1 MPGSLLSPGAISSQ
15 DSAAVVH
22 ATGGPLCATAA
33 RDFPAS
39 PSDGRKS
46 AVSQLSRAI
55 AELQM
60 LGKKLEAEDSQY
72 LLGIANSLTRHSTV
86 LEGRIKERHEAICQ
100 LFNQML
106 GALEEIN
113 KAYYAHAVE
122 LIDIAASL
130 SARTQLVGSG
140 SPEPKAIE
148 ADPVAERQRRRH
160 SVTRF
165 RHKRHGKRYKLS
177 SVATADR
184 SPNTAAE

>member
-1 MPGSLLSPGAISSQ
+1 LYEDGARIPCQ
-15 DSAAVVH
+15 
-22 ATGGPLCATAA
+22 PI
-33 RDFPAS
+33 
-39 PSDGRKS
+39 DGRKS
-46 AVSQLSRAI
+46 TVSQLSKAI

-60 LGKKLEAEDSQY
+60 LGKKLEADDSQY

-86 LEGRIKERHEAICQ
+86 LEGRIKEQHEAICQ

-113 KAYYAHAVE
+113 KAYYAHAVA

-130 SARTQLVGSG
+130 SARAQLVGNS
-140 SPEPKAIE
+140 SLTPEAIE
-148 ADPVAERQRRRH
+148 VEPVAERQRRRH

-165 RHKRHGKRYKLS
+165 RHRRHAKRYKLS
-177 SVATADR
+177 VVATANR